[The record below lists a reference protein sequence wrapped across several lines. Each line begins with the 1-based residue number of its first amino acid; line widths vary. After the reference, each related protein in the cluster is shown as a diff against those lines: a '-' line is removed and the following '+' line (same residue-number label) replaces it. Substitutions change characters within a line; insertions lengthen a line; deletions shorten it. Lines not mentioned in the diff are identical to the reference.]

1 MSQQHSRRQS
11 DSGNALL
18 EFVLF
23 FAAGLLLIVLLSAN
37 FEREV
42 RARSAALSIAN
53 ESLRAWQISQDSQIS
68 QNSANAA
75 AVVFDLESWQW
86 SLFIDNRCPSPEG
99 YRVVATVSEV
109 TESVQ
114 GVC

>member
-1 MSQQHSRRQS
+1 VCQQHSRPQS

-23 FAAGLLLIVLLSAN
+23 FAAGLLLIILLSAN

-53 ESLRAWQISQDSQIS
+53 ESLRAWQISQDAKVA
-68 QNSANAA
+68 QNAANSAA
-75 AVVFDLESWQW
+75 AVFRLEPKQW
-86 SLFIDNRCPSPEG
+86 SLSLEDRCAGEAG
-99 YRVVATVSEV
+99 YRVVATVSGVSER
-109 TESVQ
+109 VQ

>member
-1 MSQQHSRRQS
+1 
-11 DSGNALL
+11 LL

-23 FAAGLLLIVLLSAN
+23 FATGLLLIIVLSAN

-53 ESLRAWQISQDSQIS
+53 ESLRAWQISQDANVA
-68 QNSANAA
+68 QNSAKAAA
-75 AVVFDLESWQW
+75 AVFQLEPNQW
-86 SLFIDNRCPSPEG
+86 SLLLDDRCVGDQG
-99 YRVVATVSEV
+99 YLVVVTVSGVIER
-109 TESVQ
+109 VQ

>member
-1 MSQQHSRRQS
+1 MSQPHSRCQS

-23 FAAGLLLIVLLSAN
+23 FAAGLLLIILLSAN
-37 FEREV
+37 FDREV

-53 ESLRAWQISQDSQIS
+53 ESLRAWQITQDAKVA
-68 QNSANAA
+68 QNSAKSA
-75 AVVFDLESWQW
+75 AVIFQLEPNQW
-86 SLFIDNRCPSPEG
+86 SLLLDDRCASEAG
-99 YRVVATVSEV
+99 YRVVATVSGVSER
-109 TESVQ
+109 VQ

>member
-1 MSQQHSRRQS
+1 MSQQRSRPQS

-23 FAAGLLLIVLLSAN
+23 FAAGLLLIILLSAN
-37 FEREV
+37 FEAEV

-53 ESLRAWQISQDSQIS
+53 ESLRAWQISQDSNAA
-68 QNSANAA
+68 QNSANSAA
-75 AVVFDLESWQW
+75 AVFRLETKQW
-86 SLFIDNRCPSPEG
+86 SLMLDDRCAGDEG
-99 YRVVATVSEV
+99 YLVVATVSEV
-109 TESVQ
+109 TERVQ

>member
-1 MSQQHSRRQS
+1 
-11 DSGNALL
+11 LL

-23 FAAGLLLIVLLSAN
+23 FTFGLLLIVILTAN

-53 ESLRAWQISQDSQIS
+53 ESLRAWQISQDARVA
-68 QNSANAA
+68 QNSANSAA
-75 AVVFDLESWQW
+75 GVFQLEPKTW
-86 SLFIDNRCPSPEG
+86 SLLLDDRCAGNTG
-99 YRVVATVSEV
+99 YRVVATVSGV
-109 TESVQ
+109 TESAQ

>member
-1 MSQQHSRRQS
+1 MSQQHSRLQS
-11 DSGNALL
+11 DDGNAVL

-23 FAAGLLLIVLLSAN
+23 FATGLLLIILLSAN

-53 ESLRAWQISQDSQIS
+53 ESLRAWQISQDAKVA
-68 QNSANAA
+68 QNSANSTA
-75 AVVFDLESWQW
+75 AVFALEPNAW
-86 SLFIDNRCPSPEG
+86 SLLLDDRCAGDEG
-99 YRVVATVSEV
+99 YLVVAKVSGV
-109 TESVQ
+109 TERVQ

>member
-1 MSQQHSRRQS
+1 MSQQHSRPQS

-23 FAAGLLLIVLLSAN
+23 FTAGLLLIILLSAN

-53 ESLRAWQISQDSQIS
+53 ESLRAWQISQDLQVAK
-68 QNSANAA
+68 NSANSAA
-75 AVVFDLESWQW
+75 AIFQLEPNSW
-86 SLFIDNRCPSPEG
+86 SLLLDDRCPGDDG
-99 YRVVATVSEV
+99 YRVVANVSGVSER
-109 TESVQ
+109 VQ

>member
-1 MSQQHSRRQS
+1 MSQQRSRPQS

-23 FAAGLLLIVLLSAN
+23 FAAGLMLIILLSAN
-37 FEREV
+37 FEGEV

-53 ESLRAWQISQDSQIS
+53 ESLRAWQISEDAKSA
-68 QNSANAA
+68 QNAANSAA
-75 AVVFDLESWQW
+75 AVFQLEPNTW
-86 SLFIDNRCPSPEG
+86 SLLLDDRCPGDSG
-99 YRVVATVSEV
+99 YRVVAKVSGV

>member
-1 MSQQHSRRQS
+1 MPQQRSRPQN
-11 DSGNALL
+11 DNGNALL

-53 ESLRAWQISQDSQIS
+53 ETLRAWQISQDSQIAL
-68 QNSANAA
+68 NSADAAA
-75 AVVFDLESWQW
+75 AVFELESTQW
-86 SLFIDNRCPSPEG
+86 SLSLESRCPSTEG